1 MIVQSKKLKRR
12 LGIATQKLKLMK
24 NLWNGGNE
32 KTKLKFVKTLIFPI
46 ATFGSETLSLSNAA
60 EQKINTFEMRMKL

>member
-1 MIVQSKKLKRR
+1 
-12 LGIATQKLKLMK
+12 MK

-46 ATFGSETLSLSNAA
+46 ATYGLETLSLSNAA